1 LPKQKKRN
9 EREISQPFLIGD
21 WQIDPASG
29 HITRRDESVKLEPR
43 VMDVLT
49 YLAAHPGKVVPR
61 EEMEATIW
69 QGRVVGYDALTSTML
84 KLRKALNDDP
94 HHPQFIETVPKR
106 GYRLVADVQPL
117 ANIDAVPAF
126 NKSQSRNVRRT
137 VIGLIALMLLIMAIF
152 WINNSRVTDA
162 PAPQP
167 GSPATIAVLPFDNL
181 GDDPT
186 QQYFADGMTDDLITD
201 LTQLSGLHVISRDSV
216 FLYRNEPVSIAQAAA
231 KLNVRYV
238 LHGSVRRANDRIRIN
253 VQLVDAESDTQLWA
267 ERYDSDVQ
275 DIFTVQDQFA
285 EKIVSAL
292 SLELTQAEKQTL
304 AREDTDNLDA
314 YEKFL
319 RGEEHL
325 FQYSR
330 DGNLQ
335 ARKLFEDAIELDDQF
350 ARAYAM
356 LAWTHAMDFQNGW
369 GDAPEQ
375 SLQRGEQIANQALK
389 LNNELPVAYFVRG
402 LMYRERGEYVKALV
416 DAEKAIELDPSY
428 ANGRVLM
435 ATLLYYAGRPEEGLA
450 RIKQAIALHP
460 HHPYNYPFHLGQ
472 AYYVLGRYG
481 EAIAALQQGLA
492 SNPASERMHVWLA
505 AAYAQ
510 SGNIE
515 DAEWEMGEVLLS
527 NPDFRL
533 DNLKR
538 AFPFSDPADLEH
550 FMEGLRKAG
559 FRELTA
565 VTSPDSN

>member
-1 LPKQKKRN
+1 
-9 EREISQPFLIGD
+9 
-21 WQIDPASG
+21 
-29 HITRRDESVKLEPR
+29 
-43 VMDVLT
+43 MDVLI
-49 YLAAHPGKVVPR
+49 YLAARPGAVVPR

-84 KLRKALNDDP
+84 KLRKALNDDS
-94 HHPQFIETVPKR
+94 HHPQFIETVSKR

-117 ANIDAVPAF
+117 ININATAAHKKLQTQGVL
-126 NKSQSRNVRRT
+126 RT
-137 VIGLIALMLLIMAIF
+137 VLGLVALMLLILALF
-152 WINNSRVTDA
+152 LFTNFNNIDTA
-162 PAPQP
+162 PPQP
-167 GSPATIAVLPFDNL
+167 RSPATIAVLPFDNL

-201 LTQLSGLHVISRDSV
+201 LTQLSGLHVIARDSV
-216 FLYRNEPVSIAQAAA
+216 FLYRNEPVSIAQAVE

-253 VQLVDAESDTQLWA
+253 VQLVDTESDTQLWA

-292 SLELTQAEKQTL
+292 SLKLTQAEKQTL
-304 AREDTDNLDA
+304 ARQDTDNLDA

-319 RGEEHL
+319 RGEEHF
-325 FQYSR
+325 FQHSR

-356 LAWTHAMDFQNGW
+356 LAWTHANDFQNGW
-369 GDAPEQ
+369 SDAPEQ
-375 SLQRGEQIANQALK
+375 SLQLGEQIANQALK
-389 LNNELPVAYFVRG
+389 LNNGLPIAYFVRG

-428 ANGRVLM
+428 ANGRVLL

-450 RIKQAIALHP
+450 RIKQAIALNP

-492 SNPASERMHVWLA
+492 SNPASERLHIWLA

-515 DAEWEMGEVLLS
+515 DAKWEMDEVLLA
-527 NPDFRL
+527 NPDFNMDR
-533 DNLKR
+533 LKR

-550 FMEGLRKAG
+550 FMQGLRKVG
-559 FRELTA
+559 LE
-565 VTSPDSN
+565 N